1 MLHGFRIYKIVDKCQ
16 RAKLIFAC
24 FSLPMISVTELPILD
39 LETIILSKMSKNI
52 DGDWQCKDCFKTSK
66 VKTNI
71 FEHIEANHV
80 DSPGYQCELCYK
92 FCRTRNAL
100 RNHKNFKHKQIKNF

>member
-1 MLHGFRIYKIVDKCQ
+1 MLKYTERLKPKINSNRILRIV
-16 RAKLIFAC
+16 
-24 FSLPMISVTELPILD
+24 VTKQPFLD
-39 LETIILSKMSKNI
+39 LESMIVSKMSKNI
-52 DGDWQCKDCFKTSK
+52 DGDWQCNDCFKTSK

-100 RNHKNFKHKQIKNF
+100 RNHKNFKHKQIKKVY

>member
-1 MLHGFRIYKIVDKCQ
+1 MNTRDNITIYKQKINSNRILRIVLK
-16 RAKLIFAC
+16 KLPF
-24 FSLPMISVTELPILD
+24 LD
-39 LETIILSKMSKNI
+39 LESMIVSKMSKNI
-52 DGDWQCKDCFKTSK
+52 DGDWQCNDCFKTSK

-100 RNHKNFKHKQIKNF
+100 RNHKNFKHKQIKNVY